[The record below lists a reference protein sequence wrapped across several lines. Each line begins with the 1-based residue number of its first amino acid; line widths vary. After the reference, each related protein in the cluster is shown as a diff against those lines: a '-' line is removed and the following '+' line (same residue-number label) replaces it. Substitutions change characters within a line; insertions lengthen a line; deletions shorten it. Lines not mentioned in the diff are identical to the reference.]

1 MTTVQN
7 ADEAWLAPSI
17 LNQTFGTQP
26 VIGLASTRHRTSLE
40 SYRGSAFAPQVLSD
54 VGYRVAMETGHP
66 SVNGR
71 YLLQEAQIAHHY
83 GLSARKALASIT
95 TIPSEALGLAHRI
108 GWLRTGHDADV
119 VLWNGSPLQLGTV
132 PQMVWIDGMLMVNS
146 SGSARPSSPR
156 LRSVMPSWAK
166 ERDAARIW
174 DGLPPVGGGKQ
185 TGTVVFKTVNTLW
198 TRKNG
203 QIKEDKSLHSKDGV
217 GSKRYGTV
225 AVNDG
230 KITCVG
236 RCQEEGET
244 IDLEGGSI
252 SPGFMTFGSAL
263 GLSYVQFYSA
273 ASPAFWLMLAFR

>member
-1 MTTVQN
+1 
-7 ADEAWLAPSI
+7 
-17 LNQTFGTQP
+17 
-26 VIGLASTRHRTSLE
+26 
-40 SYRGSAFAPQVLSD
+40 
-54 VGYRVAMETGHP
+54 
-66 SVNGR
+66 
-71 YLLQEAQIAHHY
+71 
-83 GLSARKALASIT
+83 
-95 TIPSEALGLAHRI
+95 
-108 GWLRTGHDADV
+108 
-119 VLWNGSPLQLGTV
+119 
-132 PQMVWIDGMLMVNS
+132 
-146 SGSARPSSPR
+146 
-156 LRSVMPSWAK
+156 MPSWAK